1 MTPQNENPQPSEHD
15 PPPGWYTGQSS
26 SSSSNS
32 NSNSNLNSNSVSGAQ
47 GSKPPTTNSA
57 YDSSGG
63 LPAGYGQSPKP
74 LKWWAIVLL
83 CVAGAAFLA
92 LVTWAVWRLRK
103 KMGMKKGVG
112 GPAPEMGEGG
122 GGGHGGDHD
131 DDD

>member
-1 MTPQNENPQPSEHD
+1 M
-15 PPPGWYTGQSS
+15 
-26 SSSSNS
+26 
-32 NSNSNLNSNSVSGAQ
+32 L
-47 GSKPPTTNSA
+47 
-57 YDSSGG
+57 
-63 LPAGYGQSPKP
+63 
-74 LKWWAIVLL
+74 I

-122 GGGHGGDHD
+122 GFGHGHGGDHD

>member
-1 MTPQNENPQPSEHD
+1 M
-15 PPPGWYTGQSS
+15 
-26 SSSSNS
+26 
-32 NSNSNLNSNSVSGAQ
+32 
-47 GSKPPTTNSA
+47 
-57 YDSSGG
+57 
-63 LPAGYGQSPKP
+63 
-74 LKWWAIVLL
+74 LL

-112 GPAPEMGEGG
+112 VPAPQMGEGG